1 VKSSNAPQV
10 RKNRPEN
17 IGTGALKTR
26 DNDLLGDTD
35 LDLPPAI
42 PASLDPP
49 APSPTI
55 SYNKPAF
62 PKPDATATNTTT
74 TITANPSTSATA
86 TANLITNKERPG
98 FFRRVF
104 GGSSKASSPAESPSS
119 HINEISS
126 FQESETKESTGAT
139 SHPKTREQLQ
149 VQQPQQ
155 QPPKSAVAATPTPA
169 VRKGPPQVVKQ
180 KSSFFR
186 RRKKSVA
193 EHVPP
198 PIKLPQELSPQTLD
212 TMKTEPS
219 PVSSLRQFMNQYL
232 DEPGVPAN
240 PDRKENRRD
249 EPRPVE
255 SASLQAQ
262 KPRESVSAP
271 GGGSKPKQI
280 LQPPSSSRGQESR
293 LTSTDSRGAND
304 HVQKPS
310 DVESI
315 SSAES
320 PLQER
325 NSNVNPSTSL
335 SPVAEDFSRTIRVST
350 KMTSQTD
357 STRDSLAGVSK
368 LPLPTDSN
376 VPESPAAS
384 ETSQYLTASNTPV
397 IESEEPEGVVDN
409 DENKSTT
416 DGPGDAVEDG
426 PTASDRDQ
434 ARNLFDSQ
442 DQVVGNVPAAAWL
455 GEPDR
460 AMVREAYMRLYNWSN
475 MNILAALR
483 SLCQRLV
490 LKGETQQ
497 VDRVLDAF
505 SCRWCDCNPSHGFK
519 ATGKCRSCDTTWF
532 KKTALTI

>member
-1 VKSSNAPQV
+1 M
-10 RKNRPEN
+10 
-17 IGTGALKTR
+17 
-26 DNDLLGDTD
+26 
-35 LDLPPAI
+35 
-42 PASLDPP
+42 
-49 APSPTI
+49 
-55 SYNKPAF
+55 KP
-62 PKPDATATNTTT
+62 
-74 TITANPSTSATA
+74 
-86 TANLITNKERPG
+86 
-98 FFRRVF
+98 
-104 GGSSKASSPAESPSS
+104 
-119 HINEISS
+119 
-126 FQESETKESTGAT
+126 
-139 SHPKTREQLQ
+139 REQQQ
-149 VQQPQQ
+149 VQQTQQQ
-155 QPPKSAVAATPTPA
+155 QPPKSAVTATPTPA

-186 RRKKSVA
+186 RRKKSVT
-193 EHVPP
+193 EHVPL
-198 PIKLPQELSPQTLD
+198 PIKLPQELAPQTLD

-232 DEPGVPAN
+232 DEPGAPAN
-240 PDRKENRRD
+240 PDRKENRRED
-249 EPRPVE
+249 PRPNE

-271 GGGSKPKQI
+271 GGVSKPKQN
-280 LQPPSSSRGQESR
+280 LQPPSSSRGQEPR
-293 LTSTDSRGAND
+293 LILDSRGTND
-304 HVQKPS
+304 HAQKTS

-325 NSNVNPSTSL
+325 NSNINPSSSL

-350 KMTSQTD
+350 KMAPPTD
-357 STRDSLAGVSK
+357 SSRDSLAGVSK
-368 LPLPTDSN
+368 LPLPSDSN

-384 ETSQYLTASNTPV
+384 EASHYLTASNTPV
-397 IESEEPEGVVDN
+397 IESEEPKVITDN
-409 DENKSTT
+409 DEKDDTT

-519 ATGKCRSCDTTWF
+519 ATGKCPSCGPT
-532 KKTALTI
+532 